1 MGRMLVR
8 VIGGVL
14 LAAILFVAG
23 WLVAR
28 TGMGTTVD
36 RASLSDRER
45 QFTDRMR
52 GVTLNGSFTLTGR
65 ENRPLRPDRYDIAS
79 VEKVGDGLWRFS
91 ARLVHEGTDITL
103 PIVVPMQWHGDT
115 PVITMTDYSIPG
127 LGTFTCRVFF
137 YGDRYAGT
145 WQHGDGMGGHM
156 FGTIETTS
164 TDTR

>member
-1 MGRMLVR
+1 MGRTLVR
-8 VIGGVL
+8 IIVGLLIAFVL
-14 LAAILFVAG
+14 FAGG

-28 TGMGTTVD
+28 TGMGTTVA
-36 RASLSDRER
+36 RESLSELER

-65 ENRPLRPDRYDIAS
+65 EDRPLRPDRYEISS

-91 ARLVHEGTDITL
+91 ARLVHEGIDVTM

-145 WQHGDGMGGHM
+145 WQHGDRGGGHM
-156 FGTIETTS
+156 FGRIEKTS
-164 TDTR
+164 APTP

>member
-1 MGRMLVR
+1 MRA
-8 VIGGVL
+8 IGGLV

-36 RASLSDRER
+36 RASLSERER
-45 QFTDRMR
+45 QFADRMR
-52 GVTLNGSFTLTGR
+52 GVVLNGSFTLTGR
-65 ENRPLRPDRYDIAS
+65 ENQPLRPDRYEIAG

-91 ARLVHEGTDITL
+91 ARLVHEGTDLTL

-115 PVITMTDYSIPG
+115 PVIAMTDYSIPG

-145 WQHGDGMGGHM
+145 WQHGDGEGGHL
-156 FGTIETTS
+156 FGRIDRPA
-164 TDTR
+164 TDSR

>member
-1 MGRMLVR
+1 V
-8 VIGGVL
+8 

-36 RASLSDRER
+36 RASLSERER
-45 QFTDRMR
+45 QFADRMR
-52 GVTLNGSFTLTGR
+52 GVVLNGSFTLTGR
-65 ENRPLRPDRYDIAS
+65 ENQPLRPDRYEIAG

-91 ARLVHEGTDITL
+91 ARLVHEGTDLTL

-115 PVITMTDYSIPG
+115 PVIAMTDYSIPG

-145 WQHGDGMGGHM
+145 WQHGDGEGGHL
-156 FGTIETTS
+156 FGRIDRPA
-164 TDTR
+164 TDSR